1 MTTIKFMYNGIKI
14 DGKLLI
20 VITIIIAGV
29 IIFYNQTK
37 IPDWVKVNQEMVEL
51 CTMSGDDVECD

>member
-1 MTTIKFMYNGIKI
+1 MKK
-14 DGKLLI
+14 LI
-20 VITIIIAGV
+20 VISILIIVGV

-37 IPDWVKVNQEMVEL
+37 TPDWVKVNQEMTKL